1 MRTRAILPDEVE
13 AALRGD
19 LEVHYSIFI
28 RIAEAVG
35 PLFAAGP
42 MLDFQY
48 RRGVPLEFTLQW
60 EGGPKAR
67 DVRAALTKRIDLGPV
82 RVHLDRRWSS
92 TFLAEMA
99 ATFEQVTGVPS
110 ITLPPRRGEAYSGL
124 CPEWAAATLQGRE
137 LASWFTDF
145 LVGRLEEHQ
154 LPIASEADLRRWA
167 ASGTPAVREG
177 SRRALLSRLPR
188 ANQRA
193 PRRRRGR

>member
-1 MRTRAILPDEVE
+1 MRTRAILPDELE

-19 LEVHYSIFI
+19 LDVHYSIFI
-28 RIAEAVG
+28 RIAEVVG

-42 MLDFQY
+42 MLDVQL
-48 RRGVPLEFTLQW
+48 RQGVPLEFTLQW
-60 EGGPKAR
+60 EGGPRER
-67 DVRAALTKRIDLGPV
+67 DVRSALTKRLDLGPV
-82 RVHLDRRWSS
+82 RVHLDRRWSNS
-92 TFLAEMA
+92 FLAEMA

-110 ITLPPRRGEAYSGL
+110 IALPPRRGEAYGGL

-145 LVGRLEEHQ
+145 LVGRLEEHE
-154 LPIASEADLRRWA
+154 LPLASESDLRRWA

-177 SRRALLSRLPR
+177 ARRALGSRFPR
-188 ANQRA
+188 PMQRA